1 VTNLE
6 ELVDALASFEV
17 HPGFP
22 DRRRVLAG
30 QLLAAGVTP
39 ADIEVLGDHCLR
51 TVVDKSSSNDRRTG
65 GDRRSPTGAAARV
78 LVTLLADPEKRAS
91 RLKDLADIDR
101 AREARRSRLAGRPPG
116 DRPSTPAPQ
125 QGEDAAQWQYDRNCV
140 IAYARAVCDGR
151 GLKVAADELGV
162 PIEQIGAM
170 IERGRLLREH
180 GPGRVEDPKP

>member
-1 VTNLE
+1 
-6 ELVDALASFEV
+6 
-17 HPGFP
+17 
-22 DRRRVLAG
+22 
-30 QLLAAGVTP
+30 
-39 ADIEVLGDHCLR
+39 
-51 TVVDKSSSNDRRTG
+51 
-65 GDRRSPTGAAARV
+65 V
-78 LVTLLADPEKRAS
+78 LVTLLADPEKARVA
-91 RLKDLADIDR
+91 LKDLADIDR

-170 IERGRLLREH
+170 IRTRTLAPRARTRSCGGPETMTKKTPTKGSAKGAITDADFKPVMFPLVDLQLDPGNARRHDERNLAAITQSLQQFAGAA
-180 GPGRVEDPKP
+180 